1 MGTTGE
7 KIRTSD
13 QCIEEGV
20 TLYYILII
28 TLS

>member
-7 KIRTSD
+7 KIRTLD
-13 QCIEEGV
+13 QCIEEPV